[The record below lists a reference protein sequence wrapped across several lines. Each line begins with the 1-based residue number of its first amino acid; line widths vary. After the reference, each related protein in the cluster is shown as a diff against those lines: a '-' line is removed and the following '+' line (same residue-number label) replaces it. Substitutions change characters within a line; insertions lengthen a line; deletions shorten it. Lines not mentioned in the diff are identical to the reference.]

1 MVQIMKKRGFTLIEV
16 LVAVML
22 LGLAIVSLLAANTA
36 FTAANGA
43 GTNLSTAEFLVEQ
56 IKELTMPLA
65 VIDPETT
72 GIPTFGAEEAA
83 LGEYDDL
90 DDFDGKVF
98 SPPIDGRRQILSNF
112 SAFSQHITIQN
123 VEPGNFEQVTADHG
137 SNFVRVTVTVF
148 LNSQQISQ
156 SSWIRARY

>member
-22 LGLAIVSLLAANTA
+22 MGLAIVSLLAANTA

-65 VIDPETT
+65 VIDPET
-72 GIPTFGAEEAA
+72 GISTFGAEEAA
-83 LGEYDDL
+83 LAEYDDL

-98 SPPIDGRRQILSNF
+98 SPPIDGRRQTLSNF
-112 SAFSQHITIQN
+112 SAFSQHITVQN
-123 VEPGNFEQVTADHG
+123 VDPGNFEQVIVDHG
-137 SNFVRVTVTVF
+137 SNFVRVIVTVS